1 MIDYRFY
8 SRWGIAGDLCKAE
21 RTLFGFRSPFSD
33 IRLEWCCIHVES
45 QLYLTTPS
53 VADGDIRHGHDLL
66 LDPASSALFRLQLT
80 PRLGIT
86 YESLR
91 QEEYDNVSGQCG
103 GA

>member
-1 MIDYRFY
+1 MIYARQKEPFL
-8 SRWGIAGDLCKAE
+8 GFVL
-21 RTLFGFRSPFSD
+21 LFQIYAWNGVAFD
-33 IRLEWCCIHVES
+33 VES

-53 VADGDIRHGHDLL
+53 VADGDIRQGHDLL

>member
-1 MIDYRFY
+1 MTYARQKEPFL
-8 SRWGIAGDLCKAE
+8 GFVL
-21 RTLFGFRSPFSD
+21 LFQIYAWNGGLTAFD
-33 IRLEWCCIHVES
+33 VES

-66 LDPASSALFRLQLT
+66 LDPASSALFRLQLI

-91 QEEYDNVSGQCG
+91 QEEYDNISGQCG